1 MNSSKTIE
9 NARAAHQKDENS
21 LERIPFSASYMV
33 TPVSLHLLHM
43 NEFPIFINGCIS
55 SMWIFIYKR
64 GRRGKG
70 GAEKEY
76 QHNMKAR

>member
-21 LERIPFSASYMV
+21 LKRISFSASYMV

-70 GAEKEY
+70 GQKR
-76 QHNMKAR
+76 NINIT

>member
-9 NARAAHQKDENS
+9 NARAAHQKAENS
-21 LERIPFSASYMV
+21 LKRISFSASYMV
-33 TPVSLHLLHM
+33 TPVFLHLLHM

-70 GAEKEY
+70 GQKR
-76 QHNMKAR
+76 NINIT